1 MHNFQ
6 CKVYDLHLTFG
17 IQIISISKYNRIMK
31 IFKDIPR
38 NVKALGF
45 VSLLNDAASEMI
57 YPLLPIFLT
66 SVLGVGAGALG
77 VIEGIAESTASLLKL
92 FSGWFSDKIKKR
104 KALILLGYSL
114 AALGRPVIAFSQ
126 YWWQVAVIRFID
138 RLGKGVR
145 TSPRDALISISTPD
159 DIKGKAF
166 SLHRAMDHA
175 GAIIGPLF
183 AIILL
188 KAGMSLKNLFL
199 WALLP
204 GIVTIFIILFFVR
217 EKKTQ
222 AKGQNIEFKFSI
234 LSKNFRVYLLILI
247 LFTLGN
253 SSDAFLIL
261 KAKDAGITISL
272 IPLLW
277 IVLHFVKMITSV
289 PGGQWSDRVGRR
301 KVIVSGWIIY
311 ALIYLGF
318 GFASRLFHIW
328 GLFAIYGIYFGLTEG
343 VEKAFVSDL
352 VSKEFQGTAFGFYHL
367 AVGIAAFPSS
377 VIFGF
382 IWQRFGSFTA
392 FSYGASLAGI
402 ASILLL
408 SLVKEGK
415 KKNRKI

>member
-1 MHNFQ
+1 
-6 CKVYDLHLTFG
+6 
-17 IQIISISKYNRIMK
+17 MK
-31 IFKDIPR
+31 LFKDVPK

-92 FSGWFSDKIKKR
+92 FSGWISDKIKKR
-104 KALILLGYSL
+104 KILILIGYSL
-114 AALGRPVIAFSQ
+114 AALGRPLIALSRT
-126 YWWQVAVIRFID
+126 WWQVAVIRFSD

-145 TSPRDALISISTPD
+145 TSPRDALISLSTPD
-159 DIKGKAF
+159 DVKGKAF

-175 GAIIGPLF
+175 GAMIGPLS
-183 AIILL
+183 AMILL
-188 KAGMSLKNLFL
+188 HYGMSLKNLFI

-204 GIVTIFIILFFVR
+204 GIITIFIIFFFVR
-217 EKKTQ
+217 EKQSKETTKK
-222 AKGQNIEFKFSI
+222 ADFDFSI
-234 LSKNFRVYLLILI
+234 LSKNFKTYLIVLI

-261 KAKDAGITISL
+261 KAKDTGISIVL

-277 IVLHFVKMITSV
+277 IVLSFVKMTTSV
-289 PGGQWSDRVGRR
+289 PGGMLSDKIGRR

-311 ALIYLGF
+311 AIIYLGF
-318 GFASRLFHIW
+318 GFSSKIFHVWSLFT
-328 GLFAIYGIYFGLTEG
+328 LYGIYFGLTEG

-352 VSKEFQGTAFGFYHL
+352 VDKNFQGTAFGFYHL
-367 AVGIAAFPSS
+367 SVGIAALPSS

-382 IWQRFGSFTA
+382 VWQKFGSSAA
-392 FSYGASLAGI
+392 FSYGAALAGI
-402 ASILLL
+402 ASILLF
-408 SLVKEGK
+408 SLVKEGTK
-415 KKNRKI
+415 QTN

>member
-1 MHNFQ
+1 MRF
-6 CKVYDLHLTFG
+6 
-17 IQIISISKYNRIMK
+17 
-31 IFKDIPR
+31 FKDIPN

-104 KALILLGYSL
+104 KILILIGYSL
-114 AALGRPVIAFSQ
+114 AALGRPVIALSRF
-126 YWWQVAVIRFID
+126 WWQVAIVRFVD

-145 TSPRDALISISTPD
+145 TSPRDSLISISTPENL
-159 DIKGKAF
+159 KGKAF

-175 GAIIGPLF
+175 GAIIGPLA

-188 KAGMSLKNLFL
+188 KEGMSLKNLFL

-204 GIVTIFIILFFVR
+204 GIITIFIIFLFVKER
-217 EKKTQ
+217 KIQTKE
-222 AKGQNIEFKFSI
+222 QNIKFEFSI
-234 LSKNFRVYLLILI
+234 LSKNFKAYLLILI

-261 KAKDAGITISL
+261 KAKDTGITISF

-277 IVLHFVKMITSV
+277 IVLHFVKMATSV
-289 PGGQWSDRVGRR
+289 PGGEWSDRVGRR
-301 KVIVSGWIIY
+301 KVIVSGWLIY

-318 GFASRLFHIW
+318 GFSYQVSHIW
-328 GLFAIYGIYFGLTEG
+328 SLFALYGIYFGLTEG

-352 VSKEFQGTAFGFYHL
+352 VSEKFQGTAFGFYHL

-377 VIFGF
+377 MIFGF
-382 IWQRFGSFTA
+382 IWQKFGSLSAFT
-392 FSYGASLAGI
+392 YGAGLAGI
-402 ASILLL
+402 ASILLF
-408 SLVKEGK
+408 SLVKEK
-415 KKNRKI
+415 KKIT

>member
-1 MHNFQ
+1 
-6 CKVYDLHLTFG
+6 
-17 IQIISISKYNRIMK
+17 
-31 IFKDIPR
+31 
-38 NVKALGF
+38 
-45 VSLLNDAASEMI
+45 MI

-66 SVLGVGAGALG
+66 SVLGVGAGTLG

-104 KALILLGYSL
+104 KVLILIGYSL
-114 AALGRPVIAFSQ
+114 AALGRPLIALSRL
-126 YWWQVAVIRFID
+126 WWQVAIIRFID

-145 TSPRDALISISTPD
+145 TSPRDALISISTPED
-159 DIKGKAF
+159 LKGKAF

-175 GAIIGPLF
+175 GAIIGPLS

-188 KAGMSLKNLFL
+188 KFGMSLKNLFL

-204 GIVTIFIILFFVR
+204 GIITIFIIFFFVK
-217 EKKTQ
+217 EKKIQT
-222 AKGQNIEFKFSI
+222 KEKNIKFEFFI
-234 LSKNFRVYLLILI
+234 LSKNFKAYLLILI

-261 KAKDAGITISL
+261 KAKDAGIAISL

-289 PGGQWSDRVGRR
+289 PGGEWSDRVGRR

-311 ALIYLGF
+311 AFIYLGF
-318 GFASRLFHIW
+318 GFSYKLFHIW

-352 VSKEFQGTAFGFYHL
+352 VSKKFQGTAFGFYHL

-377 VIFGF
+377 IIFGF
-382 IWQRFGSFTA
+382 IWQNFGSQVA
-392 FSYGASLAGI
+392 FSYGAILAGI

-408 SLVKEGK
+408 SLVKEDK
-415 KKNRKI
+415 KIT

>member
-1 MHNFQ
+1 
-6 CKVYDLHLTFG
+6 
-17 IQIISISKYNRIMK
+17 MK
-31 IFKDIPR
+31 MFEDVPK

-92 FSGWFSDKIKKR
+92 FSGWISDKIKKR
-104 KALILLGYSL
+104 KVLILIGYSL
-114 AALGRPVIAFSQ
+114 AALGRPVIAVSR
-126 YWWQVAVIRFID
+126 YWWQVAAVRFID

-145 TSPRDALISISTPD
+145 TSPRDALISLSTPEN
-159 DIKGKAF
+159 IKGKAF

-175 GAIIGPLF
+175 GAIIGPLC
-183 AIILL
+183 AMILL
-188 KAGMSLKNLFL
+188 KGGMSLKNLFI

-204 GIVTIFIILFFVR
+204 GVITIFIIFFFVR
-217 EKKTQ
+217 EHKARET
-222 AKGQNIEFKFSI
+222 AKSVDFNFSI
-234 LSKNFRVYLLILI
+234 LSKNFKAYLLILI

-261 KAKDAGITISL
+261 KARDVGVAVSF

-277 IVLHFVKMITSV
+277 IVLHFVKMATSV
-289 PGGQWSDRVGRR
+289 PGGKWSDEVGRR
-301 KVIVSGWIIY
+301 KVIVSGWIVY
-311 ALIYLGF
+311 AFIYLGF
-318 GFASRLFHIW
+318 GFSSRIFHIW
-328 GLFAIYGIYFGLTEG
+328 GLFALYGIYFGLTEG

-352 VSKEFQGTAFGFYHL
+352 VSREFQGTAFGFYHL

-382 IWQRFGSFTA
+382 IWQKLGSLVA
-392 FSYGASLAGI
+392 FAYGAALAGL
-402 ASILLL
+402 ASVLLF
-408 SLVKEGK
+408 SLVKEK
-415 KKNRKI
+415 KKQI

>member
-1 MHNFQ
+1 
-6 CKVYDLHLTFG
+6 
-17 IQIISISKYNRIMK
+17 MK
-31 IFKDIPR
+31 LFEDVPK

-66 SVLGVGAGALG
+66 SVLGIGAGALG

-92 FSGWFSDKIKKR
+92 FSGWISDKVKKR
-104 KALILLGYSL
+104 KILILIGYSL
-114 AALGRPVIAFSQ
+114 AAFGRPIVALSR
-126 YWWQVAVIRFID
+126 YWWQVAVIRFVD

-145 TSPRDALISISTPD
+145 TSPRDALISLSTPD
-159 DIKGKAF
+159 NVKGKAF

-175 GAIIGPLF
+175 GAIIGPLS

-188 KAGMSLKNLFL
+188 KFGMSLKNLFL

-204 GIVTIFIILFFVR
+204 GIITIFIIFFFVR
-217 EKKTQ
+217 EKKVHET
-222 AKGQNIEFKFSI
+222 AKSVDFKFTI

-247 LFTLGN
+247 IFTLGN

-261 KAKDAGITISL
+261 KARAAGVTIAF

-277 IVLHFVKMITSV
+277 IVLHFVKMVTSI
-289 PGGQWSDRVGRR
+289 PGGQWSDKIGRR
-301 KVIVSGWIIY
+301 KVIVSGWVVY

-318 GFASRLFHIW
+318 GFSYRIFHIW
-328 GLFAIYGIYFGLTEG
+328 LLFALYGIYFGLTEG

-382 IWQRFGSFTA
+382 IWQKFGSLAA
-392 FSYGASLAGI
+392 FAYGSTLAGL
-402 ASILLL
+402 ASILLF
-408 SLVKEGK
+408 SLVREPK
-415 KKNRKI
+415 R

>member
-1 MHNFQ
+1 
-6 CKVYDLHLTFG
+6 
-17 IQIISISKYNRIMK
+17 MK
-31 IFKDIPR
+31 LFKDVPK

-77 VIEGIAESTASLLKL
+77 VIEGIAESTASLLKF
-92 FSGWFSDKIKKR
+92 FSGWISDKIRKR
-104 KALILLGYSL
+104 KALILIGYSL
-114 AALGRPVIAFSQ
+114 AAFGRPVIALSR

-145 TSPRDALISISTPD
+145 TSPRDALISLSTPEN
-159 DIKGKAF
+159 IKGKAF

-175 GAIIGPLF
+175 GAVIGPVC
-183 AIILL
+183 AIVLL
-188 KAGMSLKNLFL
+188 RFGMSLKNLFA

-204 GIVTIFIILFFVR
+204 GIITVFIVFFFVR
-217 EKKTQ
+217 EKKIE
-222 AKGQNIEFKFSI
+222 AKTKNIDFTFSV
-234 LSKNFRVYLLILI
+234 LSKNFKTYLLILI

-261 KAKDAGITISL
+261 RAKDAGVATSL

-277 IVLHFVKMITSV
+277 IVLHFVKMTTSV
-289 PGGQWSDRVGRR
+289 PGGEWSDRVGRR
-301 KVIVSGWIIY
+301 KVIVSGWVVY

-318 GFASRLFHIW
+318 GLSSRIFHIW
-328 GLFAIYGIYFGLTEG
+328 GLFALYGIYFGLTEG

-352 VSKEFQGTAFGFYHL
+352 VSDKFQGTAFGFYHL

-382 IWQRFGSFTA
+382 IWQKFGSLVAFT
-392 FSYGASLAGI
+392 YGSSLAGL
-402 ASILLL
+402 ASILLF
-408 SLVKEGK
+408 SLVKEKGE
-415 KKNRKI
+415 

>member
-1 MHNFQ
+1 
-6 CKVYDLHLTFG
+6 
-17 IQIISISKYNRIMK
+17 MK
-31 IFKDIPR
+31 LFKDVPG

-92 FSGWFSDKIKKR
+92 FSGWISDKTRKR
-104 KALILLGYSL
+104 KALILVGYGV
-114 AALGRPVIAFSQ
+114 AALGRPLVAISR
-126 YWWQVAVIRFID
+126 YWWHVAIIRFID
-138 RLGKGVR
+138 RFGKGVR
-145 TSPRDALISISTPD
+145 TSPRDALISLSTPE
-159 DIKGKAF
+159 DIRGKAF

-175 GAIIGPLF
+175 GAIIGPVC
-183 AIILL
+183 AIFLL
-188 KAGMSLKNLFL
+188 KTGMSLKNIFA
-199 WALLP
+199 WALIP
-204 GIVTIFIILFFVR
+204 GIITIFIIFFFVK
-217 EKKTQ
+217 EKKME
-222 AKGQNIEFKFSI
+222 AKIKKIDFKFSI
-234 LSKNFRVYLLILI
+234 LTRNFKAYLLILV

-261 KAKDAGITISL
+261 KAKDVGIATSL

-277 IVLHFVKMITSV
+277 IVLHFVKMTTSI
-289 PGGQWSDRVGRR
+289 PGGAWSDKIGRR

-318 GFASRLFHIW
+318 GFSSSMFHIW
-328 GLFAIYGIYFGLTEG
+328 ALFAFYGIYFGLTEG

-352 VSKEFQGTAFGFYHL
+352 ISDKFQGTAFGFYHL

-377 VIFGF
+377 VVFGL
-382 IWQRFGSFTA
+382 IWQKFGSLTA

-408 SLVKEGK
+408 SLVKEEK
-415 KKNRKI
+415 K

>member
-1 MHNFQ
+1 MQAVNIFYR
-6 CKVYDLHLTFG
+6 K
-17 IQIISISKYNRIMK
+17 RPMK
-31 IFKDIPR
+31 FFKDIPK

-77 VIEGIAESTASLLKL
+77 IIEGIAESTASLLKL

-104 KALILLGYSL
+104 KALIIVGYSL
-114 AALGRPVIAFSQ
+114 AALGRPVIALSKF
-126 YWWQVAVIRFID
+126 WWQVAIIRFVD
-138 RLGKGVR
+138 RLGKGIR
-145 TSPRDALISISTPD
+145 TSPRDALISISTPE

-175 GAIIGPLF
+175 GAIIGPLS

-188 KAGMSLKNLFL
+188 KCGMSLKNLFA

-204 GIVTIFIILFFVR
+204 GIITVFIVFFFVK
-217 EKKTQ
+217 EKKIQ
-222 AKGQNIEFKFSI
+222 AKEKNIEFKFSI
-234 LSKNFRVYLLILI
+234 LSKNFRGYLLVLI

-261 KAKDAGITISL
+261 KAKDTGIAISF

-277 IVLHFVKMITSV
+277 IVLHFVKMVTSV
-289 PGGQWSDRVGRR
+289 PGGVWSDRVGRR

-318 GFASRLFHIW
+318 GFSYSTFHIW
-328 GLFAIYGIYFGLTEG
+328 GLFALYGIYFGLTEG
-343 VEKAFVSDL
+343 TEKAFVSDL
-352 VSKEFQGTAFGFYHL
+352 VGKKFQGTAFGFYHL

-382 IWQRFGSFTA
+382 IWQKFGSFAA

-408 SLVKEGK
+408 SLVREEK
-415 KKNRKI
+415 KSK

>member
-1 MHNFQ
+1 
-6 CKVYDLHLTFG
+6 
-17 IQIISISKYNRIMK
+17 MK
-31 IFKDIPR
+31 LFEDVPK

-45 VSLLNDAASEMI
+45 VSLINDAASEMI

-66 SVLGVGAGALG
+66 SVLGIGVGALG

-92 FSGWFSDKIKKR
+92 FSGWISDKIKKR
-104 KALILLGYSL
+104 KILILIGYSL
-114 AALGRPVIAFSQ
+114 AAFGRPIIALSVA
-126 YWWQVAVIRFID
+126 WWQVAVIRFVD

-145 TSPRDALISISTPD
+145 TSPRDALISLSTPD
-159 DIKGKAF
+159 GVKGKAF

-175 GAIIGPLF
+175 GAIIGPLS

-188 KAGMSLKNLFL
+188 KFGMSLKNLFL

-204 GIVTIFIILFFVR
+204 GIITIFIIFFFVR
-217 EKKTQ
+217 EKKAHETI
-222 AKGQNIEFKFSI
+222 KSVDFKFSI
-234 LSKNFRVYLLILI
+234 LSKNFKVYLLVLI

-253 SSDAFLIL
+253 SSDVFLIL
-261 KAKDAGITISL
+261 KARAAGVTIAF

-277 IVLHFVKMITSV
+277 IVLHFVKMVTSV
-289 PGGQWSDRVGRR
+289 PGGKWSDKIGRR
-301 KVIVSGWIIY
+301 KVIVSGWVVY

-318 GFASRLFHIW
+318 GFSYRIFHIW
-328 GLFAIYGIYFGLTEG
+328 LLFALYGIYFGLTEG

-382 IWQRFGSFTA
+382 VWQKFGSEVA
-392 FSYGASLAGI
+392 FAYGASLAGL
-402 ASILLL
+402 ASILLF
-408 SLVKEGK
+408 SLVKEPK
-415 KKNRKI
+415 RQSR

>member
-1 MHNFQ
+1 
-6 CKVYDLHLTFG
+6 
-17 IQIISISKYNRIMK
+17 MK
-31 IFKDIPR
+31 FFKDIPK

-77 VIEGIAESTASLLKL
+77 IIEGIAESTASLLKL
-92 FSGWFSDKIKKR
+92 FSGWVSDKIKKR
-104 KALILLGYSL
+104 KVLILIGYSL
-114 AALGRPVIAFSQ
+114 AALGRPVIAFSRL
-126 YWWQVAVIRFID
+126 WWQVAVIRFID

-145 TSPRDALISISTPD
+145 TSPRDALISISTPENL
-159 DIKGKAF
+159 KGKAF

-175 GAIIGPLF
+175 GAIIGPLA
-183 AIILL
+183 AIALL
-188 KAGMSLKNLFL
+188 KAGMSLKHLFI

-204 GIVTIFIILFFVR
+204 GILTIFIVFLFVK
-217 EKKTQ
+217 EKKIVT
-222 AKGQNIEFKFSI
+222 KEQNIKFKFSI

-261 KAKDAGITISL
+261 KAKDTGITISF

-277 IVLHFVKMITSV
+277 IVLHFVKMATSV
-289 PGGQWSDRVGRR
+289 PGGVWSDRVGRR

-318 GFASRLFHIW
+318 GFSYRVSHIW
-328 GLFAIYGIYFGLTEG
+328 LLFAFYGIYFGLTEG

-352 VSKEFQGTAFGFYHL
+352 VSKKFQGTAFGFYHL

-382 IWQRFGSFTA
+382 IWQKFGSLTA

-408 SLVKEGK
+408 SLLREEK
-415 KKNRKI
+415 

>member
-1 MHNFQ
+1 MRF
-6 CKVYDLHLTFG
+6 
-17 IQIISISKYNRIMK
+17 
-31 IFKDIPR
+31 FKDIPN

-66 SVLGVGAGALG
+66 SVLGVGAGVLG
-77 VIEGIAESTASLLKL
+77 VIEGIAESTASILKL
-92 FSGWFSDKIKKR
+92 FSGWLSDKIKKR
-104 KALILLGYSL
+104 KILILIGYSL
-114 AALGRPVIAFSQ
+114 AALGRPVIALSRF
-126 YWWQVAVIRFID
+126 WWQVAIIRFID

-145 TSPRDALISISTPD
+145 TSPRDALISISTPENL
-159 DIKGKAF
+159 KGKAF

-175 GAIIGPLF
+175 GAIIGPLT

-188 KAGMSLKNLFL
+188 KYGMSLKNLFL

-204 GIVTIFIILFFVR
+204 GIITIFIIFLFVK
-217 EKKTQ
+217 EKKIQT
-222 AKGQNIEFKFSI
+222 KEKNIKFEFSI
-234 LSKNFRVYLLILI
+234 LSKNFKAYLLILI

-261 KAKDAGITISL
+261 KAKDAGIAISL

-318 GFASRLFHIW
+318 GFSYKLFHIW
-328 GLFAIYGIYFGLTEG
+328 GLFSIYGIYFGLTEG

-352 VSKEFQGTAFGFYHL
+352 VSKKSQGTAFGFYHL

-377 VIFGF
+377 IIFGF
-382 IWQRFGSFTA
+382 IWQKFGSQVA
-392 FSYGASLAGI
+392 FLYGAILAGI

-408 SLVKEGK
+408 SLVKEDK
-415 KKNRKI
+415 KRHRKI

>member
-1 MHNFQ
+1 M
-6 CKVYDLHLTFG
+6 
-17 IQIISISKYNRIMK
+17 
-31 IFKDIPR
+31 FKDVPG

-92 FSGWFSDKIKKR
+92 FSGWFSDKIRKR
-104 KALILLGYSL
+104 KILILIGYSL
-114 AALGRPVIAFSQ
+114 AALGRPVIALSR
-126 YWWQVAVIRFID
+126 YWWQVAAIRFVD
-138 RLGKGVR
+138 RLGKGIR
-145 TSPRDALISISTPD
+145 TSPRDALISLSTPE

-175 GAIIGPLF
+175 GAIIGPLC

-188 KAGMSLKNLFL
+188 KIGMNLKSLFA

-204 GIVTIFIILFFVR
+204 GIITVFIVFFFVR
-217 EKKTQ
+217 EKKIE
-222 AKGQNIEFKFSI
+222 AKAKSVDFKFSV
-234 LSKNFRVYLLILI
+234 LSRNFKAYLIILI
-247 LFTLGN
+247 VFALGN

-261 KAKDAGITISL
+261 KAKDIGITTSL

-277 IVLHFVKMITSV
+277 IVLHFVKMTTSI
-289 PGGQWSDRVGRR
+289 PGGEWSDKVGRR
-301 KVIVSGWIIY
+301 KVIVGGWIVY

-318 GFASRLFHIW
+318 GLSSRIFHIW
-328 GLFAIYGIYFGLTEG
+328 GLFALYGVYFGLTEG

-352 VSKEFQGTAFGFYHL
+352 VSKKFQGTAFGFYHL

-382 IWQRFGSFTA
+382 IWQNLGSFAA
-392 FSYGASLAGI
+392 FAYGASLAGI
-402 ASILLL
+402 ASILLF
-408 SLVKEGK
+408 SLVRE
-415 KKNRKI
+415 KKN

>member
-1 MHNFQ
+1 MRF
-6 CKVYDLHLTFG
+6 
-17 IQIISISKYNRIMK
+17 
-31 IFKDIPR
+31 FKDIPK

-77 VIEGIAESTASLLKL
+77 IIEGIAESTASLLKL

-104 KALILLGYSL
+104 KVLILIGYSL
-114 AALGRPVIAFSQ
+114 AALGRPLVALSRL
-126 YWWQVAVIRFID
+126 WWQVAVIRFID

-145 TSPRDALISISTPD
+145 TSPRDALISISTPED
-159 DIKGKAF
+159 LKGKAF

-175 GAIIGPLF
+175 GAIIGPLT

-188 KAGMSLKNLFL
+188 KYGMSLKNLFL

-204 GIVTIFIILFFVR
+204 GVITIFIIFFFVK
-217 EKKTQ
+217 EKKIQT
-222 AKGQNIEFKFSI
+222 KEKNIKFEFSI
-234 LSKNFRVYLLILI
+234 LSKNFKTYLLILI

-261 KAKDAGITISL
+261 KAKDAGIAISL

-289 PGGQWSDRVGRR
+289 PGGAWSDRVGRR

-318 GFASRLFHIW
+318 GFSYKLFHIW

-352 VSKEFQGTAFGFYHL
+352 VSKKFQGTAFGFYHL

-377 VIFGF
+377 IIFGF
-382 IWQRFGSFTA
+382 IWQKFGSQVA
-392 FSYGASLAGI
+392 FSYGAILAGI

-408 SLVKEGK
+408 SLVKEEK
-415 KKNRKI
+415 K